1 MKKIVTLFA
10 LTVALLLTACSED
23 DGSGTHRKGV
33 SFAQESANITNDVTP
48 VNVLFYPA
56 AATNGFVTI
65 SYTATNV
72 AYGTDF
78 TTNSPAEGGTF
89 TLPFNAGDTLVKFN
103 FNKLINATEGEVKNV
118 VFRISQISVP
128 EIEITG
134 NTSTTLNFNETASSG
149 GSASPRVGGSNQPNQ
164 VYFDLSA
171 GQYTTSLRTNWDVG
185 FYGGDNFRV
194 VINGSIGMA
203 VKQLATTNIDA
214 VQTSN
219 ALVAIGTFNPAN
231 AAYIDNPNGFLSATA
246 IAEVSANDAD
256 NKVYLVNMG
265 LSVPTIP
272 AGTGGVSV
280 TGPARGWKKVRVLR
294 DGNGYKLQY
303 ADLNATTH
311 TEVAI
316 AKDPAYNFT
325 YFSLQNNATAT
336 IEPEKATWDLNFTTF
351 TNIIEG
357 AGSYFYSDFVITNA
371 KGGTRVYQVNT
382 SDVAY
387 DNFTAANLVT
397 DDARLKTDT
406 EQDQRIIGANW
417 RNVIPVQLYSD
428 RYYIIKD
435 PAGHIYKLRF
445 TALLSQQGERG
456 NPSFQYALVQ

>member
-10 LTVALLLTACSED
+10 FVAALLLTACNED
-23 DGSGTHRKGV
+23 DNGTNRLGV
-33 SFAQESANITNDVTP
+33 SFALESVNVTDAVTP
-48 VNVLFYPA
+48 VKILFFKDAPSD
-56 AATNGFVTI
+56 GFVTI
-65 SYTATNV
+65 SYTAENV

-78 TTNSPAEGGTF
+78 TTNTPAESGTF
-89 TLPFNAGDTLVKFN
+89 TLPFTAGATAIEFN
-103 FNKLINATEGEVKNV
+103 FNKITNAAEGEIKNV
-118 VFRISQISVP
+118 VFKIAQVSVSQ
-128 EIEITG
+128 IEITG
-134 NTSTTLNFNETASSG
+134 NESITLNFNETAATG
-149 GSASPRVGGSNQPNQ
+149 GQASPLVGGSNQPNQ
-164 VYFDLSA
+164 VYFDLSS
-171 GQYTTSLRTNWDVG
+171 GRYKTSLRSNWDLG

-203 VKQLATTNIDA
+203 VKQLTTTNIDA
-214 VQTSN
+214 VQTTN
-219 ALVAIGTFNPAN
+219 AAVGIGTFDPAN
-231 AAYIDNPNGFLSATA
+231 VAYIDNPDGFLSATA

-280 TGPARGWKKVRVLR
+280 TGPARGWKKIRVLR

-325 YFSLQNNATAT
+325 FFSLQNNATVT

-387 DNFTAANLVT
+387 DNFTRANLVT
-397 DDARLKTDT
+397 DDARLKTDV

-435 PAGHIYKLRF
+435 PAGNIYKLRF
-445 TALLSQQGERG
+445 TAMLSQQGERG